1 MKGQSRYMTEA
12 LIKIVVVTWAIAL
25 NTGVPAWACPLC
37 HSPTG
42 EKVRDGVFNSQFPI
56 TLVSMAL
63 PFVVIAGVVAVIHH
77 SSPHDPR
84 SRSDLSPQSKTRGH
98 ER

>member
-1 MKGQSRYMTEA
+1 MKSS
-12 LIKIVVVTWAIAL
+12 LIKIVVVTWATAL
-25 NTGVPAWACPLC
+25 NVVPAWACPLC

-42 EKVRDGVFNSQFPI
+42 EKVRDGIFNSQFPI

-77 SSPHDPR
+77 SSPHVPK
-84 SRSDLSPQSKTRGH
+84 SRSDLPPQSKARGH